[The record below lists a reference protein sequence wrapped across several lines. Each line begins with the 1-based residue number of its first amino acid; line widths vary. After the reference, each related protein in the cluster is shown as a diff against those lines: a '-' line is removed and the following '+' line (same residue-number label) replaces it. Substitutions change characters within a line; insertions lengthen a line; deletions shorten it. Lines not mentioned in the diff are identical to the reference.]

1 MRADALV
8 SGDHASVARARHRAR
23 MGARHSRSAAASD
36 RPRSFANAKHLQL
49 PLLVPAGFAVS
60 AAVPLPDVYAV
71 GVNS

>member
-1 MRADALV
+1 
-8 SGDHASVARARHRAR
+8 
-23 MGARHSRSAAASD
+23 MGARHSRNAAASD

-49 PLLVPAGFAVS
+49 PLLVPAGLAVS